1 KRTLYARGGL
11 GEVFLAD
18 DEELGRTVALK
29 EIKERRA
36 DQPDCRARFVFEAEV
51 TGRLEHPGI
60 VPVYGLGTYPD
71 GRPFYAM
78 RLIQGQTREQASADY
93 HVAGQPAMALRSLLT
108 RFVMACNAV
117 AYAHSRGVIHRD
129 VKPSNVMLGPF
140 GETLVVDWG
149 LAPRF
154 AGVDEGLA
162 AWERARAHAQ
172 RLVDEHPDV
181 ARRRDEL
188 ADVLDSL
195 GSLYRQLG

>member
-1 KRTLYARGGL
+1 PSLDSERTVLGEDEPASVRQPAGSRYRKRTLYARGGL

-60 VPVYGLGTYPD
+60 VLVDGLGTYPD

-78 RLIQGQTREQASADY
+78 RLIQGQTLEQASDDY

-129 VKPSNVMLGPF
+129 VKPSNV
-140 GETLVVDWG
+140 
-149 LAPRF
+149 
-154 AGVDEGLA
+154 
-162 AWERARAHAQ
+162 
-172 RLVDEHPDV
+172 
-181 ARRRDEL
+181 
-188 ADVLDSL
+188 
-195 GSLYRQLG
+195 